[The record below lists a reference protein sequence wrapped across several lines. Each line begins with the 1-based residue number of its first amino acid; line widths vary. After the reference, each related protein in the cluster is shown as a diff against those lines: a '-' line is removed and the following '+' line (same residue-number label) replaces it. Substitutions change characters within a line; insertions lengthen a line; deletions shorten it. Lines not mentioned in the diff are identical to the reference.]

1 MSMLD
6 ILVLSFFGTFLDNC
20 AYLPIHF
27 RQVCPRWTATG
38 LALLSQ
44 VYVSFRVADGQLKF
58 VQVQSNSTPSILM
71 WLLH

>member
-6 ILVLSFFGTFLDNC
+6 ILVLPFFETFLDNC

-27 RQVCPRWTATG
+27 RQVCPRWTATE

-44 VYVSFRVADGQLKF
+44 VYVSFKVADGQLKI
-58 VQVQSNSTPSILM
+58 VQV
-71 WLLH
+71 